1 MAMLSRRAFLASGA
15 VFLAAPLIAEAQPAP
30 KVARIGV
37 LWAGSTPADP
47 SNLYIAAFKEA
58 LRRLGWV
65 EGQNLVVEVLQVAD
79 GSVARVQEL
88 ARNFANLKIDV
99 VVGPNNLSIVAARS
113 ATTTIPIVM
122 VNVNDPVGSGF
133 VRSGVPSENSCLTIF
148 LRFAECST
156 IGRS

>member
-1 MAMLSRRAFLASGA
+1 MNRRVFVTGLGA
-15 VFLAAPLIAEAQPAP
+15 VLAAPRAGEAQSAP

-37 LWAGSTPADP
+37 LFAGSTPADP
-47 SNLYIAAFKEA
+47 SNLYITAFKEA

-88 ARNFANLKIDV
+88 ARNLAKLKIEV
-99 VVGPNNLSIVAARS
+99 VVGPNNLSIIAARS

-122 VNVNDPVGSGF
+122 VNVKDTVG
-133 VRSGVPSENSCLTIF
+133 
-148 LRFAECST
+148 
-156 IGRS
+156 